1 MLLTTELIRLRH
13 RLFAFIK
20 SAIHVISTFLILG
33 TSLAASSATLTINAI
48 DRGWYDDTGWH
59 QPDNLSYGAGE
70 EVIFRY
76 RDFFVFDLTGV
87 NAYTTSATINIYS
100 PVSPDQ
106 FFDGYQSADP
116 FETYVLYD
124 ISTDVGDLTDGSGG
138 VSAYMDIGTGTSYG
152 SYNVS
157 ATDNGQ
163 IVSITL
169 NADALLDI
177 NSSGGLFAIGGSVS
191 TLDPAPNNEIIFAS
205 SGEPS
210 VPAPYLTLTTV
221 PIPAAF
227 WLFGSGF
234 IGLVGLAMRRVNA

>member
-1 MLLTTELIRLRH
+1 M
-13 RLFAFIK
+13 AIK
-20 SAIHVISTFLILG
+20 SAVNVISTCLILG
-33 TSLAASSATLTINAI
+33 ASLTASSATLTIDAI
-48 DRGWYDDTGWH
+48 DRGWYDDAGWH

-70 EVIFRY
+70 EVIVRY
-76 RDFFVFDLTGV
+76 RDFFVFDLSGV
-87 NAYTTSATINIYS
+87 NTTATSATINIYS

-124 ISTDVGDLTDGSGG
+124 VSTDTGDLTAGSGG
-138 VSAYMDIGTGTSYG
+138 VAAFVDIGSGTSYG

-157 ATDNGQ
+157 AADNGQ

-177 NSSGGLFAIGGSVS
+177 NSAGGLFAIGGAVS
-191 TLDPAPNNEIIFAS
+191 TLDVSLNNEIIFAS
-205 SGEPS
+205 SGEPN

-221 PIPAAF
+221 PIPTAF

-234 IGLVGLAMRRVNA
+234 IGLAGLARRK